1 MKAENEEIKISSYG
15 LHEME
20 ESATQISI
28 KGEEEMSRELIG
40 EGLEFIG
47 INEWSNLLT
56 NGINMNDIAL
66 KYVQL
71 LAADHVSELMIN
83 QLRLDGIY
91 TIQNSPVYTCQYSA
105 GINRD
110 WCWQCSE
117 SGAGASVR

>member
-56 NGINMNDIAL
+56 NGINIP
-66 KYVQL
+66 QF
-71 LAADHVSELMIN
+71 
-83 QLRLDGIY
+83 GIR
-91 TIQNSPVYTCQYSA
+91 NSS
-105 GINRD
+105 
-110 WCWQCSE
+110 
-117 SGAGASVR
+117 